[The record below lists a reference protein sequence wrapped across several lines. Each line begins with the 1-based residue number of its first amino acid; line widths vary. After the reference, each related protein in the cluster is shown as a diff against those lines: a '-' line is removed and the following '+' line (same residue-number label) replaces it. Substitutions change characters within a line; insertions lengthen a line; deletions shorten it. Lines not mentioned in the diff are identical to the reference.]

1 MDCGN
6 HGRPHFAGISD
17 AERKKFRI
25 FFIFFLKS
33 IVYLKSYINFEEI
46 IKHKEHESI

>member
-6 HGRPHFAGISD
+6 HGRPHFAGISG

-25 FFIFFLKS
+25 FFIFFSKMF
-33 IVYLKSYINFEEI
+33 VYSKSYINFEEI
-46 IKHKEHESI
+46 IKHKDHEST

>member
-1 MDCGN
+1 MN

-25 FFIFFLKS
+25 FFSKMF
-33 IVYLKSYINFEEI
+33 VYLKSYINFEEI
-46 IKHKEHESI
+46 IKHKEHEST

>member
-1 MDCGN
+1 VN

-25 FFIFFLKS
+25 FFIFFSKMFGIL
-33 IVYLKSYINFEEI
+33 IFYINFDEQ
-46 IKHKEHESI
+46 